1 MTGIMSSSLLPVKSN
16 GKQILLHLGLIA
28 MTVFTNPAGAEL
40 AKKLPPCPNS
50 PNCVSSQ
57 AADKEHYIAPFKISG
72 NTNEAWAALKQK
84 LRSQSRTVIVD
95 ESEDTLHAQATSLLF
110 RFVDDINIILDAD
123 AGLMHVRSASRV
135 GYGDFG
141 VNRKRVEALRL
152 QLQKLRVIE

>member
-1 MTGIMSSSLLPVKSN
+1 MTAIRSSSPLPVKSD
-16 GKQILLHLGLIA
+16 GKQILLLLGLIA
-28 MTVFTNPAGAEL
+28 MTVFTNPAGAGL

-57 AADKEHYIAPFKISG
+57 AADKEHYIAPFKISV
-72 NTNEAWAALKQK
+72 NTDEAWAALKQA
-84 LRSQSRTVIVD
+84 LLGQSRTVII
-95 ESEDTLHAQATSLLF
+95 EETEDTLHAQATSLLF
-110 RFVDDINIILDAD
+110 RFVDDINVIIDAD

-152 QLQKLRVIE
+152 QLQKLHVIE